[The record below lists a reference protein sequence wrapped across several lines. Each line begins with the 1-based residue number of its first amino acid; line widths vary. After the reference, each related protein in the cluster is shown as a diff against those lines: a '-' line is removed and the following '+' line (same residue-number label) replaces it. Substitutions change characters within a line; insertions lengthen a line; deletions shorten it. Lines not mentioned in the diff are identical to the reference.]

1 MQKLLLAIALILGSA
16 LPGLAD
22 AITDR
27 VVANLEKQ
35 GFTVVRIDRTWLG
48 RMWILAER
56 RDVRREIVFNPV
68 TGEILRDYAVKIA
81 LNERS
86 DSDRSDTQS
95 AGRPPS
101 FEADP
106 EPEITGS
113 KLEIDAG
120 QASSIVAPGE
130 IMLDPVN
137 PIAPQ

>member
-68 TGEILRDYAVKIA
+68 TGEILRDYAVNIA

-120 QASSIVAPGE
+120 QASSIVPPGE

>member
-68 TGEILRDYAVKIA
+68 TGEILRDYAVNIA

-95 AGRPPS
+95 AGTPPS
-101 FEADP
+101 VETDP

-120 QASSIVAPGE
+120 QASSIVPPGE